1 MLDRP
6 LKGLR
11 NVKKALENSVTEFS
25 VPELGRDKSPGIF
38 CSDRKKS
45 WNFLKKIF
53 LEFREKMEFLEFSGP
68 RIFLSWNVLS
78 GNFLPRDFVSRKI
91 LAFLNNYVIIIW
103 FYKELRIFCK
113 FGTLISWKKWK
124 LGSIIAISSANSTE
138 HSSIYHEC
146 QIQSAPRFLLSH
158 ETGLLKKIPTITP

>member
-11 NVKKALENSVTEFS
+11 NVKKVLENSVTEFF
-25 VPELGRDKSPGIF
+25 VLELSRVRSPGIF

-78 GNFLPRDFVSRKI
+78 GNFLSRDFVSRKI
-91 LAFLNNYVIIIW
+91 LAFGKLLHNYLLTMNAPPLQDPKGATFYQLSGMALIISLFVFAIFQNNVSLTCRW
-103 FYKELRIFCK
+103 
-113 FGTLISWKKWK
+113 
-124 LGSIIAISSANSTE
+124 
-138 HSSIYHEC
+138 
-146 QIQSAPRFLLSH
+146 QSRLLWYYQVA
-158 ETGLLKKIPTITP
+158 LQPL

>member
-1 MLDRP
+1 MNIQEICGEYPEDLRFIGPKYPGATHFIGPEYPGDLGMSRRFMLDRP

-11 NVKKALENSVTEFS
+11 NVKKVLENSVTEFF
-25 VPELGRDKSPGIF
+25 VLELSRVRSPGIF

-78 GNFLPRDFVSRKI
+78 GNFLSRDFVSRKI
-91 LAFLNNYVIIIW
+91 LAF
-103 FYKELRIFCK
+103 
-113 FGTLISWKKWK
+113 
-124 LGSIIAISSANSTE
+124 
-138 HSSIYHEC
+138 
-146 QIQSAPRFLLSH
+146 APGCVHTKSMPP
-158 ETGLLKKIPTITP
+158 KMKIDGMKAENKPEF

>member
-11 NVKKALENSVTEFS
+11 NVKKVLENSVTEFF
-25 VPELGRDKSPGIF
+25 VLELSRVRSPGIF
-38 CSDRKKS
+38 CSGRKKS

-78 GNFLPRDFVSRKI
+78 GNFLSRDFVSRKI
-91 LAFLNNYVIIIW
+91 LAFEVFVNITFTACLH
-103 FYKELRIFCK
+103 LT
-113 FGTLISWKKWK
+113 TLSV
-124 LGSIIAISSANSTE
+124 SA
-138 HSSIYHEC
+138 
-146 QIQSAPRFLLSH
+146 SAY
-158 ETGLLKKIPTITP
+158 PTHW